1 MDYLFYSY
9 LATFLILH
17 IIAVLSNP
25 LDHKQYEKF
34 IMYSL
39 IPFMNMWLL
48 LMIVVEFIKIKGKL

>member
-1 MDYLFYSY
+1 MNYLFYSY

-17 IIAVLSNP
+17 IIAVLPNL

-39 IPFMNMWLL
+39 IPFINMWLL